1 MRKLLL
7 TLSLLAGLGTNAG
20 AASMTGTVADPVK
33 PKPPLQLTEAQ
44 RQRVVEAVSKEDTLN
59 KPLPDYRPVVGAQAP
74 KSAQAPANPLPRPL
88 VYEIPA
94 LKQYYYVR
102 LPDTVMIVDPMT
114 NKIVDLMTL

>member
-1 MRKLLL
+1 
-7 TLSLLAGLGTNAG
+7 
-20 AASMTGTVADPVK
+20 
-33 PKPPLQLTEAQ
+33 
-44 RQRVVEAVSKEDTLN
+44 
-59 KPLPDYRPVVGAQAP
+59 
-74 KSAQAPANPLPRPL
+74 LPRPL